1 MTFVDASA
9 LLAVLLEEPDA
20 GHFSRAMEN
29 EERLFTSPVAVFEI
43 VAAIMREREC
53 SRREAHRTVERAL
66 RIAAIEVMP
75 IDREIGDLA
84 LETFERYGKGRGH
97 KAQLNMGDCFA
108 YACAKSLGVG
118 LLYKGNDFAA
128 TDLA

>member
-1 MTFVDASA
+1 MFVDASA
-9 LLAVLLEEPDA
+9 LLAILLEEPDA
-20 GHFSRAMEN
+20 GRFSGALEN
-29 EERLFTSPVAVFEI
+29 AEHLFISPIAIFEI
-43 VAAIMREREC
+43 VAAIMREHAC
-53 SRREAHRTVERAL
+53 SRSEAQRAIERAL
-66 RIAAIEVMP
+66 RIANIEVVP
-75 IDREIGDLA
+75 ITSETGDLA
-84 LETFERYGKGRGH
+84 LEAFEKYGKGRGH